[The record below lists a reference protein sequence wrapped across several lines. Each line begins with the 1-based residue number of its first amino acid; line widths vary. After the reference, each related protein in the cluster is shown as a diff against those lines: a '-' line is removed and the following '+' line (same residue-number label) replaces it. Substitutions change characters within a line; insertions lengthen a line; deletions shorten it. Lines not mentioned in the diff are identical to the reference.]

1 MGGSTFELGTPVTN
15 PVQQV
20 PWGVSPYGGQGLSI
34 SPFAL
39 QGQPFTN
46 VFWSSPIG
54 SGYGPQP
61 LQQVL
66 QLLQLMPQQ
75 LQQLEHL
82 QLQQIQQIQQLQQ
95 LVLVIPAQIGQLQQ
109 AIQLG
114 SRQSQQPWQF
124 QQPFGQAPTLGSYA
138 LVPPWGTSTQILG
151 APPGHVM

>member
-1 MGGSTFELGTPVTN
+1 MGGSTFELGTPFTN

-20 PWGVSPYGGQGLSI
+20 PWGVSPYGSQGLSI

-39 QGQPFTN
+39 QGQPLAN
-46 VFWSSPIG
+46 VFSSSPIG

-82 QLQQIQQIQQLQQ
+82 QLQQIQQVHQLQQ
-95 LVLVIPAQIGQLQQ
+95 LVQVIPAQLSYLQQ
-109 AIQLG
+109 ANQLA

-124 QQPFGQAPTLGSYA
+124 QQPFGQVPTLGSYA
-138 LVPPWGTSTQILG
+138 LVPPWGTPPQILG
-151 APPGHVM
+151 AQPGHVM